1 MLKIYNKLFFFFRIL
16 HDIFFRSKI
25 LIPRN
30 SYSQEGEDK
39 KIIKFFRNLRNGFY
53 VDVGAYNPIRASN
66 TYLLHKR
73 GWQGINVDADYFS
86 YKLFNILR
94 PKDHNFNFAVTS
106 RKKKFVNLYYPTN
119 SSQIKT
125 INEKFRNIVLNK
137 FNSRKVPVATLNFLI
152 RQTKFYKKKID
163 FLNIDCEGEDYE
175 VLKSLDLKIYRP
187 RLICIEI
194 NTLISKDIR
203 QSKVY
208 KYLIKNGYTKKY
220 SFINSHIFIDLFR
233 PL

>member
-1 MLKIYNKLFFFFRIL
+1 MIKILNKANFYLKIF
-16 HDIFFRSKI
+16 HDIFIKSKI
-25 LIPRN
+25 LISRK

-39 KIIKFFRNLRNGFY
+39 KILKYFKNFKNGFY

-66 TYLLHKR
+66 TYLLYKK
-73 GWQGINVDADYFS
+73 GWEGINIDADYFS

-94 PKDHNFNFAVTS
+94 PRDYNFNCAITL
-106 RKKKFVNLYYPTN
+106 RKKKFVNLYYPKD

-125 INEKFRNIVLNK
+125 INEKFRNSVLDK
-137 FNSRKVPVATLNFLI
+137 FYFKKVPVSTLDKIINK
-152 RQTKFYKKKID
+152 TKFYGKKID

-194 NTLISKDIR
+194 NILTVDNIKR
-203 QSKVY
+203 SKVY
-208 KYLIKNGYTKKY
+208 NYLIKNGYKKKY
-220 SFINSHIFIDLFR
+220 SFINSHIFTER
-233 PL
+233 

>member
-1 MLKIYNKLFFFFRIL
+1 MIKIYNKIVFFSKIF
-16 HDIFFRSKI
+16 HDIFFKSKI
-25 LIPRN
+25 LISRK

-39 KIIKFFRNLRNGFY
+39 KILKYFKNLKNGFY

-66 TYLLHKR
+66 TYLLHKK
-73 GWQGINVDADYFS
+73 GWEGINVDADYFS

-94 PKDHNFNFAVTS
+94 PKDYNFNCAVTL
-106 RKKKFVNLYYPTN
+106 RKKKFVNLYYPKD

-125 INEKFRNIVLNK
+125 INEKFRNIALDK
-137 FNSRKVPVATLNFLI
+137 FYFKKVRVSTLNNLI
-152 RQTKFYKKKID
+152 KQTKFYEKKID

-194 NTLISKDIR
+194 NILSVDNIKK
-203 QSKVY
+203 SKVY
-208 KYLIKNGYTKKY
+208 KYLVKNGYRKKY
-220 SFINSHIFIDLFR
+220 SFINSHIFIEHQ
-233 PL
+233 